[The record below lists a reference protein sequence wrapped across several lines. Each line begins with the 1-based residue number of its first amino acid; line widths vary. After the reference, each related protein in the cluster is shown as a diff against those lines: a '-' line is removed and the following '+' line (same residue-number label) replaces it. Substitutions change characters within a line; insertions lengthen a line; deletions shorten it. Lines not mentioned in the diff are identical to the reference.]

1 VSLDLSRVVKQIA
14 DMVARLNA
22 SRKEHLEKVTHAVSI
37 MHGQAGKLD
46 ALKKKIALSKTTWL
60 VAEPVEVIDRTILPP
75 EPPADFMVIATDG
88 SHIDVD
94 RHHAMLCYLINIGSV
109 MLRYGD
115 KPDAFLDS
123 RPVIYS
129 DDTEL
134 VITSPD
140 GLREVPVEGNLLGV
154 KRSVEECCRLE
165 ELAQKLPSD
174 CMALAL
180 MDGSLILWNLEA
192 YPEFVTET
200 LLDRGYLTYL
210 DKIHQLTG
218 DKQIVVASYIS
229 FPRSTDVVNA
239 LRVAICPREFVD
251 SDRCIDCTGRECY
264 AISGVYDRDLFSQI
278 LKQGER
284 SALFISPSKIQKRY
298 GRHLVYFFYLRLN
311 GEIARIEIPR
321 WVAENKQRV
330 DLVHTLVLDQCRRGQ
345 GYPVAL
351 SEAHEKAV
359 VTGRDRDNFWQM
371 VDDLLEDGH
380 TPSFESGKSY
390 SKRTR
395 WI

>member
-1 VSLDLSRVVKQIA
+1 VSLDLSRVVKQIT
-14 DMVARLNA
+14 DMVSRLNTG
-22 SRKEHLEKVTHAVSI
+22 RQERLEKITHAVAI
-37 MHGQAGKLD
+37 MHGQIDRLD

-60 VAEPVEVIDRTILPP
+60 VAEPVEIIDRHILPP
-75 EPPADFMVIATDG
+75 EPPADFTVIATDG

-140 GLREVPVEGNLLGV
+140 GLREVPIEGNLLGI
-154 KRSVEECCRLE
+154 KRSVEECRLLA
-165 ELAQKLPSD
+165 ELARELPSSSTV
-174 CMALAL
+174 LAL

-192 YPEFVTET
+192 YPEFVAEAM
-200 LLDRGYLTYL
+200 L
-210 DKIHQLTG
+210 DKSYLNCMDEIHQLAS
-218 DKQIVVASYIS
+218 DRNIVIASYIS

-239 LRVAICPREFVD
+239 LRVAVCPREFVD
-251 SDRCIDCTGRECY
+251 SDRCIDCTARECY
-264 AISGVYDRDLFSQI
+264 SISGVYDRDLFSRI
-278 LKQGER
+278 LEPGER

-298 GRHLVYFFYLRLN
+298 GRHLVYFFYFRLD
-311 GEIARIEIPR
+311 GEIARVEIPR
-321 WVAENKQRV
+321 WVAEDKQRV
-330 DLVHTLVLDQCRRGQ
+330 DLVHMLVLDQSRRGQ

-371 VDDLLEDGH
+371 IENLLEEGH
-380 TPSFESGKSY
+380 TPSFESGKSH

>member
-1 VSLDLSRVVKQIA
+1 MSLDLSRVVKQIT
-14 DMVARLNA
+14 DMVSRLDTG
-22 SRKEHLEKVTHAVSI
+22 RQERLEKVTHAVAI
-37 MHGQAGKLD
+37 MHGQIGRLD

-60 VAEPVEVIDRTILPP
+60 VAEPVEVIDRHILPP
-75 EPPADFMVIATDG
+75 EPPADFTVIATDG

-140 GLREVPVEGNLLGV
+140 GLREVPIEGNLLGI
-154 KRSVEECCRLE
+154 KRSVEECRQLA
-165 ELAQKLPSD
+165 ELARELPSG
-174 CMALAL
+174 CTALAL

-192 YPEFVTET
+192 YPEFVAEAM
-200 LLDRGYLTYL
+200 LDKSYLTCMDEIHRL
-210 DKIHQLTG
+210 TSDKN
-218 DKQIVVASYIS
+218 IVVASYIS

-239 LRVAICPREFVD
+239 LRVAVCPRDFVD
-251 SDRCIDCTGRECY
+251 SDRCIDCTARECY
-264 AISGVYDRDLFSQI
+264 AISGVYDRDLFSRI
-278 LKQGER
+278 LKPGER

-298 GRHLVYFFYLRLN
+298 GRHLVYFFYLRLD
-311 GEIARIEIPR
+311 GEIARVEIPR
-321 WVAENKQRV
+321 WVAEDKQRV
-330 DLVHTLVLDQCRRGQ
+330 DLVHMLVLDQSRRGQ

-359 VTGRDRDNFWQM
+359 VTGRDRDNFWRM
-371 VDDLLEDGH
+371 IDNLLEEGH
-380 TPSFESGKSY
+380 TPSFESGKSH